1 MFLHQTATEKLSH
14 KTRLMLTKG
23 FLMCLWNVRV
33 YVLANST
40 PFCFFNSYRWNDIGN
55 IAHNKSSIVLELI
68 NKEENVLFH
77 TVRKRSNQCYQESA
91 YIKHKYI
98 YKKKSSLIP
107 LQSYWSI
114 ICWEVC
120 KKNNNKKQVCYHTH
134 TETQGRVQCCTAL
147 LQIALH
153 LTEPRPM

>member
-1 MFLHQTATEKLSH
+1 M
-14 KTRLMLTKG
+14 
-23 FLMCLWNVRV
+23 
-33 YVLANST
+33 LANST

-98 YKKKSSLIP
+98 Y
-107 LQSYWSI
+107 
-114 ICWEVC
+114 
-120 KKNNNKKQVCYHTH
+120 
-134 TETQGRVQCCTAL
+134 
-147 LQIALH
+147 
-153 LTEPRPM
+153 